1 MHARIGHS
9 LFTLSKLCEDPILGH
24 CKDMGIVL
32 VEKAPNVYS
41 EEKKREKKFRMY
53 STPIINL
60 PEMLLRK
67 PVTMNVAMMKNACST
82 SG

>member
-32 VEKAPNVYS
+32 VEKAQNVYS
-41 EEKKREKKFRMY
+41 ETKREKKFRM
-53 STPIINL
+53 
-60 PEMLLRK
+60 
-67 PVTMNVAMMKNACST
+67 
-82 SG
+82 